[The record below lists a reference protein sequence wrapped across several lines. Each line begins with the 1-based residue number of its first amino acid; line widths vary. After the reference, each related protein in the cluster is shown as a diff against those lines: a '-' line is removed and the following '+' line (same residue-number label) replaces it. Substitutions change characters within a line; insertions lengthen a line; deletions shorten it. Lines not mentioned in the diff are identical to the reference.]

1 MFGFVWDEVKFR
13 NFSLH
18 GVFII
23 LKSAHGCF
31 MLHVL
36 VLANN
41 DGRDS
46 PAMLPNDIMLHPD
59 FVMKRNKLLQMLE

>member
-1 MFGFVWDEVKFR
+1 
-13 NFSLH
+13 
-18 GVFII
+18 
-23 LKSAHGCF
+23 